1 MTKGKRRPRAVQ
13 SLHGEKPA
21 PSVALPE
28 DAELKPP
35 RGMSRRARAVWRHVV
50 AAAPQGVL
58 AAADRDV
65 IRSYCEL
72 VVAVDDLTAEIDAG
86 QLDAVERGR
95 RLRERRSS
103 VLLLVRLARELGCT
117 PSARQSMDVDPAEAR
132 PPGLNPARLLN
143 G

>member
-21 PSVALPE
+21 PPVDLPE
-28 DAELKPP
+28 DVPLKPP
-35 RGMSRRARAVWRHVV
+35 RGMSRRARTVWRHVLES
-50 AAAPQGVL
+50 APTGVL
-58 AAADRDV
+58 HAADRDV
-65 IRSYCEL
+65 IRAYCEL

-117 PSARQSMDVDPAEAR
+117 PSARQSMDVDAAEAR
-132 PPGLNPARLLN
+132 PPGLDPARLLN
-143 G
+143 